1 MRVRV
6 GDWKIE
12 SRSHKYTRGWWLV
25 IFWDLRPLLGCDHEK
40 QNSRVNIVK
49 SDGAHQPFRSMLEK
63 EVLGSFVAGFI
74 ENQT

>member
-1 MRVRV
+1 M
-6 GDWKIE
+6 
-12 SRSHKYTRGWWLV
+12 

-49 SDGAHQPFRSMLEK
+49 SDGTHQPYRSMLEK